1 MTKLVL
7 VRHAKSDWGDPGL
20 DDHDRPL
27 NRRGLRDAPRM
38 AARLAESGFRADA
51 ILSSTAARAAATA
64 GHFGGA
70 LGVPVELQ
78 EDLYGA
84 PGSVLLRAAAE
95 RGADS
100 VIVVAHDPGL
110 SMLAGAL
117 SDGGIGHMP
126 TCAVAIFTWDEDDWE
141 VATAVAPQSW
151 SLDTPD

>member
-1 MTKLVL
+1 VL
-7 VRHAKSDWGDPGL
+7 GEQRVEAVQGEPGL
-20 DDHDRPL
+20 RGRQARVVDR
-27 NRRGLRDAPRM
+27 
-38 AARLAESGFRADA
+38 EE
-51 ILSSTAARAAATA
+51 
-64 GHFGGA
+64 

-95 RGADS
+95 RGVDS

-126 TCAVAIFTWDEDDWE
+126 TCAVAIFTWDDDDWE